1 MDDEVIATIE
11 VSQMRR
17 WVALAML
24 LALALVLLYTALTS
38 APSVGWRV
46 FLLAA
51 GGGCLWM
58 AMQMQSATR
67 HRIELTDHELR
78 DSSGTRL
85 ALVADIVRVES
96 GMAAFRPSNGFVVHT
111 ARPLARAW
119 MPGLWW
125 RVGRRVGIGGVTP
138 GAQTKFMSNQLA
150 LRLAARDQF
159 DAKIT

>member
-1 MDDEVIATIE
+1 ML
-11 VSQMRR
+11 VS
-17 WVALAML
+17 
-24 LALALVLLYTALTS
+24 LALVLIYTALVS
-38 APSVGWRV
+38 APSAGWEV

-51 GGGCLWM
+51 GAACLWM
-58 AMQMQSATR
+58 VIRMQRATR

-78 DSSGTRL
+78 DSSGKRL

-96 GMAAFRPSNGFVVHT
+96 GVTAFRPSNGFVVRT
-111 ARPLARAW
+111 ARPAARAW

-159 DAKIT
+159 DANIT